1 MRKSVPFASAAGIP
15 KTYLAAKPRLV
26 AVREVHQSAWLGT
39 PDMGLHLFRERL
51 DRSMSGQRER
61 LTRCQQPIPEGAA
74 PFRNLHLVI
83 VLDAVAILALLAGDR
98 GRL

>member
-1 MRKSVPFASAAGIP
+1 MRKSVPFASAAGFP
-15 KTYLAAKPRLV
+15 KTCPAAKPRLV

-51 DRSMSGQRER
+51 DRSLSGQRER
-61 LTRCQQPIPEGAA
+61 LMRCQQPIPEGAA

-83 VLDAVAILALLAGDR
+83 VLDPMVILALLAGDR
-98 GRL
+98 GSL